1 MPVIKLPSDNVGNI
15 VAVIKS
21 EADLNVFFP
30 LDCLQLWFE
39 YDMNREVKQ

>member
-21 EADLNVFFP
+21 EADLNVFP
-30 LDCLQLWFE
+30 SGLLAI
-39 YDMNREVKQ
+39 MV